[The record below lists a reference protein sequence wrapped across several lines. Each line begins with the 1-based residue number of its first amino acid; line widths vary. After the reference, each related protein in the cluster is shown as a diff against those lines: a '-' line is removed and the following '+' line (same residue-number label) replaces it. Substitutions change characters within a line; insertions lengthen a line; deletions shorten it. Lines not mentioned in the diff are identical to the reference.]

1 MSINTF
7 PSGIET
13 LENTPRLREPNNVSP
28 QVESELKNL
37 SKAFLD
43 EQNAAL
49 ALLNSTRT
57 QQGEA
62 TFRGPVVIAGA
73 TGSKGAL
80 AILAD
85 LFAAPARDNGR
96 TV

>member
-1 MSINTF
+1 MSTTF
-7 PSGIET
+7 GEHT
-13 LENTPRLREPNNVSP
+13 KTPVAVVRQPNDVAP
-28 QVESELKNL
+28 QVQKELESLGN
-37 SKAFLD
+37 AFAA
-43 EQNAAL
+43 EQAAAL

-57 QQGEA
+57 QAGEA
-62 TFRGPVVIAGA
+62 TYRGPVVITGA
-73 TGSKGAL
+73 SGSKGAL